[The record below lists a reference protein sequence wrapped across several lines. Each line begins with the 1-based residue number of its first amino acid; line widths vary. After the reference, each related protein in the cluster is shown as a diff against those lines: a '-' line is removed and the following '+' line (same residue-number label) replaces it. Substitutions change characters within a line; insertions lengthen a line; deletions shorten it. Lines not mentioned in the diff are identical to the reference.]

1 MTITYSIQV
10 RLTKCHRTDA
20 IIAYETVQHN
30 CAVASETR
38 RFEEYISVYQH
49 AERIVQW
56 SLNGLNVTQSTIF
69 SLGTTMIVV
78 LSAYKI
84 SLGQQTVSE
93 FVTLI
98 TYFAQ
103 ISAPLN
109 FFGTFYTAIQNSL
122 IEAERMLDLVGS
134 KLPL

>member
-1 MTITYSIQV
+1 M
-10 RLTKCHRTDA
+10 
-20 IIAYETVQHN
+20 QHN

-84 SLGQQTVSE
+84 SLGQQTVGE

-134 KLPL
+134 RLPL

>member
-1 MTITYSIQV
+1 MTSHQLIPSEV
-10 RLTKCHRTDA
+10 LTKRRRTDA

-30 CAVASETR
+30 CAVASETK
-38 RFEEYISVYQH
+38 RFEGYITIYQR

-69 SLGTTMIVV
+69 SLGTAMIVI

-109 FFGTFYTAIQNSL
+109 FFGTFYTMIQNSL
-122 IEAERMLDLVGS
+122 IEAERMLDLVS
-134 KLPL
+134 

>member
-1 MTITYSIQV
+1 
-10 RLTKCHRTDA
+10 
-20 IIAYETVQHN
+20 VQHN
-30 CAVASETR
+30 CAVASETKR
-38 RFEEYISVYQH
+38 YEEYITVYQH
-49 AERIVQW
+49 AERLVQW

-69 SLGTTMIVV
+69 SLGTAMIVI

-84 SLGQQTVSE
+84 SIGQQTVSE

-103 ISAPLN
+103 IAAPLN
-109 FFGTFYTAIQNSL
+109 FFGTFYTMIQNSL

-134 KLPL
+134 QLPVS

>member
-1 MTITYSIQV
+1 
-10 RLTKCHRTDA
+10 
-20 IIAYETVQHN
+20 
-30 CAVASETR
+30 
-38 RFEEYISVYQH
+38 
-49 AERIVQW
+49 
-56 SLNGLNVTQSTIF
+56 
-69 SLGTTMIVV
+69 MIVV

-109 FFGTFYTAIQNSL
+109 FFGTFYTMIQNSL

-134 KLPL
+134 RLPFSITQLNCSSSKRHPGW

>member
-1 MTITYSIQV
+1 M
-10 RLTKCHRTDA
+10 RHRTDA

-30 CAVASETR
+30 CAVASETK
-38 RFEEYISVYQH
+38 RFKEYITVYQH
-49 AERIVQW
+49 AERLVQW

-69 SLGTTMIVV
+69 SLGVAMIVV

-84 SLGQQTVSE
+84 SLGQQQVSE

-109 FFGTFYTAIQNSL
+109 FFGTFYTMIQNNL
-122 IEAERMLDLVGS
+122 IEAERMLDLVS
-134 KLPL
+134 SRLHV